1 MSYSFRPRVDGGLNC
16 NVGSGGKYT
25 DSRCILDQEPIGLA
39 GMLNVVREGK
49 GRIKMLEQL
58 NGWYC
63 NVPRYQRLEGERLKV
78 FLDMLQFSINIRPPK
93 KDSKWQ
99 LNI

>member
-1 MSYSFRPRVDGGLNC
+1 
-16 NVGSGGKYT
+16 
-25 DSRCILDQEPIGLA
+25 
-39 GMLNVVREGK
+39 MLNVVGEGK

-63 NVPRYQRLEGERLKV
+63 NVPRCQRLEGEKLKV

-99 LNI
+99 LNV